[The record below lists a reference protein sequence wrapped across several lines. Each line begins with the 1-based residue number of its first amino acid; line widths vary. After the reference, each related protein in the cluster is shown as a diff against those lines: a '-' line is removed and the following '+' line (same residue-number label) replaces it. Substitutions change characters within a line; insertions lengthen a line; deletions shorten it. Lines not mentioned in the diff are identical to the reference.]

1 MKLTATQL
9 RQIIA
14 EETSRALT
22 EMRGEGD
29 TIDLEG
35 LLIQLSEALEDLPL
49 GEAAATDIGT
59 LLAKLEG
66 PVVADAVAGDV
77 DTEDAHAGVVAAL
90 RGLMAARDT
99 ALDAIDALRTLTT

>member
-1 MKLTATQL
+1 MKLTTRQL

-14 EETSRALT
+14 EETSRALA

-29 TIDLEG
+29 TVDLEG
-35 LLIQLSEALEDLPL
+35 LLIQLTETLEDLPL
-49 GEAAATDIGT
+49 GEASATDIGT

-66 PVVADAVAGDV
+66 PVVLDAVAGDI

-90 RGLMAARDT
+90 RSLIAARDA
-99 ALDAIDALRTLTT
+99 ALEAIDAMRTLTT